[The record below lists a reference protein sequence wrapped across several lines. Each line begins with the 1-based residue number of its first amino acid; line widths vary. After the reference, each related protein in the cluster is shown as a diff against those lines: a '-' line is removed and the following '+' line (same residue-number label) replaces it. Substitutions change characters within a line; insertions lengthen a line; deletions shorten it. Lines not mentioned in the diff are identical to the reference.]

1 MGNNVLVKASYILLL
16 GILLAI
22 FLGVGIHT
30 FYPEPKAPDYPAEL
44 NYGLDGNN
52 KEQVALQ
59 KDYDMKN
66 EAWEKKLEP
75 YNRNV
80 SITMLIGAVALA
92 ALSIF
97 FETSMILIADV
108 ILLGGVVSII
118 YALGIGFSSGSSKYS
133 FVAISVSLILVLVLG
148 YHRFNKTDMPTN
160 PNIE

>member
-30 FYPEPKAPDYPAEL
+30 FYPEPKAPDYPTEL

-92 ALSIF
+92 AL
-97 FETSMILIADV
+97 
-108 ILLGGVVSII
+108 
-118 YALGIGFSSGSSKYS
+118 GIGFSSGSSKYS

>member
-30 FYPEPKAPDYPAEL
+30 FYPEPKAPDYP
-44 NYGLDGNN
+44 
-52 KEQVALQ
+52 LQ

-97 FETSMILIADV
+97 FETRMILIADG